1 LTEVLPLSAFLLF
14 IRVQILFLE
23 SEEAPEP
30 APAESA
36 AEKEERQGIVT
47 FSPPSSRIKLVD

>member
-1 LTEVLPLSAFLLF
+1 LLF

>member
-1 LTEVLPLSAFLLF
+1 LLF

-36 AEKEERQGIVT
+36 TEKEERQKIVHL
-47 FSPPSSRIKLVD
+47 SPAFCRVKVTDSLTD

>member
-1 LTEVLPLSAFLLF
+1 LLF

-36 AEKEERQGIVT
+36 TEKEKRQDIA
-47 FSPPSSRIKLVD
+47 FLSLPSIRINLTD